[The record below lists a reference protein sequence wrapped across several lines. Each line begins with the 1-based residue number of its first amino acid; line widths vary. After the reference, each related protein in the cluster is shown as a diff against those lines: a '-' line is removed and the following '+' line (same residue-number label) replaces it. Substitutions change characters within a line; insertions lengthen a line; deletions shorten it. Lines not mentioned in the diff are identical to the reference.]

1 MHIKFDYNKGYL
13 SSKIFHYQEVVDAA
27 HESLHAK
34 TGKGN
39 DYLGWLDWPVNYDK
53 SEFNNIL
60 NFAQQVRENA
70 EVLVVCGIGGSYLGA
85 RAAIE
90 MINGLYPKNQV
101 EIIYLGNTLS
111 STYIVQ
117 VLDYLRNKKFFVNVI
132 SKSGQTTETAMA
144 FRLLKQLLK
153 EKHSEEYKDYIIA
166 TTDANDGT
174 LRAEVKE
181 VGYRSFS
188 IPKDIGG
195 RFSVTTAVGLF
206 PMAVAGINITN
217 VMSGALL
224 AMEQLD
230 NPDLNVNPAY
240 QYAVARRIMEKQ
252 GKSVEMLVSYE
263 FQMTMIAEWWKQ
275 LFGESEGK
283 DGKGILPAS
292 VNFSTDLHSM
302 GQFIQEGSK
311 NLFETLMVVKEPA
324 EDMIFPFT
332 EDNQDNMNYLSGKS
346 LDFVNTQARL
356 ATLAAHYEEGSVP
369 VLQVIIPDTTAYT
382 FGYLTYFFFK
392 SIAMTAYLIDV
403 NPFNQPG
410 VEVYKRNMFKLLG
423 KE

>member
-1 MHIKFDYNKGYL
+1 MHIKFDHSKGYL
-13 SSKIFHYQEVVDAA
+13 SSTISQYQEVVDVA
-27 HESLHAK
+27 HEALHAK

-53 SEFNNIL
+53 GEFNNIL

-101 EIIYLGNTLS
+101 EIMYLGNTLS

-117 VLDYLRNKKFFVNVI
+117 ALDYLRNKKFFVNVI

-153 EKHSEEYKDYIIA
+153 EKHNEDYKDYIIA
-166 TTDANDGT
+166 TTDAIDGT
-174 LRAEVKE
+174 LRAEVKD

-224 AMEQLD
+224 AMEELD
-230 NPDLNVNPAY
+230 NPDLSVNPAY

-302 GQFIQEGSK
+302 GQFVQEGTK
-311 NLFETLMVVKEPA
+311 NLFETLMIIEEPA
-324 EDMIFPFT
+324 EDLIFPHT
-332 EDNQDNMNYLSGKS
+332 EDDLDNMNYLSGKS
-346 LDFVNTQARL
+346 LDYVNTQARL
-356 ATLAAHYEEGSVP
+356 GTLAAHYEEGGVP
-369 VLQVIIPDTTAYT
+369 VLQVSIPDTSAYT

-392 SIAMTAYLIDV
+392 AIAMTSYLIDV

>member
-1 MHIKFDYNKGYL
+1 MYVKFDYTHGYF
-13 SSKIFHYQEVVDAA
+13 SSKLSEYQEVVDIA
-27 HESLHAK
+27 HEALHAK

-39 DYLGWLDWPVNYDK
+39 DYLGWIDWPETYDKTEFEEIVNYAEK
-53 SEFNNIL
+53 
-60 NFAQQVRENA
+60 VREDA

-90 MINGLYPKNQV
+90 MINGLYPENQV

-111 STYIVQ
+111 SSYIVQ
-117 VLDYLRNKKFFVNVI
+117 TLNYLADKNFYVNVI

-153 EKHSEEYKDYIIA
+153 DKHKDNFKDYIIA
-166 TTDANDGT
+166 TTDPTDGT
-174 LRAEVKE
+174 LRAEIDE
-181 VGYRSFS
+181 VGYKSFV

-206 PMAVAGINITN
+206 PMAVAGVDIKE
-217 VMSGALL
+217 VMRGALS
-224 AMEQLD
+224 AYNELD
-230 NPDLNVNPAY
+230 NPDLAVNPAY

-252 GKSVEMLVSYE
+252 GKSVEMFVSYE
-263 FQMTMIAEWWKQ
+263 FQMTMFAEWLKQ

-283 DGKGILPAS
+283 DNKGILPAS
-292 VNFSTDLHSM
+292 VNFSTDLHSL

-311 NLFETLMVVKEPA
+311 ILFETLVVVDEPM
-324 EDMIFPFT
+324 EDMIFPIDET
-332 EDNQDNMNYLSGKS
+332 NRDNMNYLSGKS
-346 LDFVNTQARL
+346 LDYVNTQARL
-356 ATLAAHYEEGSVP
+356 GTLAAHYEEGSVP
-369 VLQVIIPDTTAYT
+369 NLIITIPDTSAYT

-392 SIAMTAYLIDV
+392 AISMSSYLINV